1 MNHTF
6 TEFINK
12 ISQYLLQIPRNSDA
26 FFWVSEFNNLNT
38 TNIQLT
44 RIDTDNVSAISSSDP
59 AKEMSLTRRVK
70 FTTHLLEQQ
79 LDPSFQAFDA
89 DS

>member
-1 MNHTF
+1 MLF
-6 TEFINK
+6 
-12 ISQYLLQIPRNSDA
+12 SGSPSL
-26 FFWVSEFNNLNT
+26 T
-38 TNIQLT
+38 TSTRPIYQLT

-89 DS
+89 AS